1 MKLNK
6 WFYLIALSLIWGSS
20 FILIKKALVG
30 LEASQLGSLRIIFSS
45 IFIFLIAWRNIF
57 SIKKIE
63 WKWITISAFLGSF
76 FPAFLFAF
84 AEKEIDSSVA
94 SIINSIV
101 PLNTLILGMIIFKIE
116 STKRQIIGVLIGFFG
131 TYLLISSGLKLNPD
145 QNYNYAGLV
154 ILCSFLY
161 ALNVNIIKKYLQ
173 HLSALTKVMLI
184 GHLGDEVKIHR
195 FEDGGCVGR
204 FPLATNETY
213 MNKQTNE
220 RVSNTEWHN
229 IVLRN
234 KAAEICEKYLSKGDK
249 VYIEGRIKT
258 RKWQDDKGNDRYS
271 TEINCTEFTFL
282 SNKND
287 MPAQPDNSPVIDE
300 KKVESVSDS
309 VEETDDLP
317 F

>member
-161 ALNVNIIKKYLQ
+161 ALNVNIIKKHLQ
-173 HLSALTKVMLI
+173 HLSALTITV
-184 GHLGDEVKIHR
+184 GHFTAIILPAVLVFLFSDFEFSSLEKDEVKTSI
-195 FEDGGCVGR
+195 FYV
-204 FPLATNETY
+204 FILALFGTALAKIIF
-213 MNKQTNE
+213 NK
-220 RVSNTEWHN
+220 
-229 IVLRN
+229 L
-234 KAAEICEKYLSKGDK
+234 
-249 VYIEGRIKT
+249 IKI
-258 RKWQDDKGNDRYS
+258 S
-271 TEINCTEFTFL
+271 
-282 SNKND
+282 
-287 MPAQPDNSPVIDE
+287 SPVFASSVTYSMLIVSIFWGIVDGE
-300 KKVESVSDS
+300 KFSIYQLIATIIIVFGVILTNKKAKIKN
-309 VEETDDLP
+309 
-317 F
+317 

>member
-45 IFIFLIAWRNIF
+45 IFIFLIAWRNILT
-57 SIKKIE
+57 IKKIE

-131 TYLLISSGLKLNPD
+131 TYLLITSGLKLNPD

-173 HLSALTKVMLI
+173 HLSALTITVGHFTAIIFPAILVFLFSDFEFSSLEKGEVKTSIFYVFILALFGTALAKIIFNKLIKISSPVFASSVTYSMLI
-184 GHLGDEVKIHR
+184 VSIFWGIV
-195 FEDGGCVGR
+195 DGEK
-204 FPLATNETY
+204 FSIYQLIATLIIVFGVILT
-213 MNKQTNE
+213 NKK
-220 RVSNTEWHN
+220 SN
-229 IVLRN
+229 
-234 KAAEICEKYLSKGDK
+234 
-249 VYIEGRIKT
+249 IK
-258 RKWQDDKGNDRYS
+258 N
-271 TEINCTEFTFL
+271 
-282 SNKND
+282 
-287 MPAQPDNSPVIDE
+287 
-300 KKVESVSDS
+300 
-309 VEETDDLP
+309 
-317 F
+317 

>member
-57 SIKKIE
+57 TIKKIE

-131 TYLLISSGLKLNPD
+131 TYLLISSGLKLNPN

-173 HLSALTKVMLI
+173 HLSALTITVGHFTAIIFPAILVFLFSDFEFSSLEKGEVKTSIFYVFILALFGTALAKIIFNKLIKISSPVFASSVTYSMLI
-184 GHLGDEVKIHR
+184 VSIFWGIV
-195 FEDGGCVGR
+195 DGEKFSVHQ
-204 FPLATNETY
+204 LIATLIIVFGVILT
-213 MNKQTNE
+213 NKK
-220 RVSNTEWHN
+220 SN
-229 IVLRN
+229 
-234 KAAEICEKYLSKGDK
+234 
-249 VYIEGRIKT
+249 IK
-258 RKWQDDKGNDRYS
+258 N
-271 TEINCTEFTFL
+271 
-282 SNKND
+282 
-287 MPAQPDNSPVIDE
+287 
-300 KKVESVSDS
+300 
-309 VEETDDLP
+309 
-317 F
+317 

>member
-20 FILIKKALVG
+20 FILIKKSLVG

-116 STKRQIIGVLIGFFG
+116 STKRQIIGVLVGFFG

-173 HLSALTKVMLI
+173 HLSALTITV
-184 GHLGDEVKIHR
+184 GHFTAIIFPAALVFLFSDFEFSSLEKDEVKTSI
-195 FEDGGCVGR
+195 FYV
-204 FPLATNETY
+204 FILALFGTALAKIIF
-213 MNKQTNE
+213 NK
-220 RVSNTEWHN
+220 
-229 IVLRN
+229 L
-234 KAAEICEKYLSKGDK
+234 
-249 VYIEGRIKT
+249 IKI
-258 RKWQDDKGNDRYS
+258 S
-271 TEINCTEFTFL
+271 
-282 SNKND
+282 
-287 MPAQPDNSPVIDE
+287 SPVFASSVTYSMLIVSIFWGIVDGE
-300 KKVESVSDS
+300 KFSIYQLIATLIIVFGVILTNKKSNIKN
-309 VEETDDLP
+309 
-317 F
+317 

>member
-30 LEASQLGSLRIIFSS
+30 LEASELGSLRIIFSS

-116 STKRQIIGVLIGFFG
+116 STKRQIIGVLVGFFG

-173 HLSALTKVMLI
+173 HLSALTITV
-184 GHLGDEVKIHR
+184 GHFTAIILPAILVFLFSDFEFSSLEKDEVKTSI
-195 FEDGGCVGR
+195 FYV
-204 FPLATNETY
+204 FILALFGTALAKIIF
-213 MNKQTNE
+213 NK
-220 RVSNTEWHN
+220 
-229 IVLRN
+229 L
-234 KAAEICEKYLSKGDK
+234 
-249 VYIEGRIKT
+249 IKI
-258 RKWQDDKGNDRYS
+258 S
-271 TEINCTEFTFL
+271 
-282 SNKND
+282 
-287 MPAQPDNSPVIDE
+287 SPVFASSVTYSMLIVSIFWGIVDGE
-300 KKVESVSDS
+300 KFSINQLIATLIIVFGVILTNKKAKIKN
-309 VEETDDLP
+309 
-317 F
+317 

>member
-173 HLSALTKVMLI
+173 HLSALTITVGHFTAIIFPAILVFLFSGFEFSSLENSEVQTSIFYVFLLALFGTALAKIIFNKLIKISSPVFASSVTYSMLI
-184 GHLGDEVKIHR
+184 VSIFWGIVDGEKFSIYQLIATLIIVFGVILTNKKSKI
-195 FEDGGCVGR
+195 
-204 FPLATNETY
+204 
-213 MNKQTNE
+213 
-220 RVSNTEWHN
+220 
-229 IVLRN
+229 
-234 KAAEICEKYLSKGDK
+234 
-249 VYIEGRIKT
+249 
-258 RKWQDDKGNDRYS
+258 
-271 TEINCTEFTFL
+271 
-282 SNKND
+282 KN
-287 MPAQPDNSPVIDE
+287 
-300 KKVESVSDS
+300 
-309 VEETDDLP
+309 
-317 F
+317 

>member
-57 SIKKIE
+57 LIKKIE

-116 STKRQIIGVLIGFFG
+116 TTKRQIIGVLIGFFG

-173 HLSALTKVMLI
+173 HLSALTITV
-184 GHLGDEVKIHR
+184 GHFTAIILPAVLVFLFSDFEFSSLEKDEVKTSI
-195 FEDGGCVGR
+195 FYV
-204 FPLATNETY
+204 FILALFGTALAKIIF
-213 MNKQTNE
+213 NK
-220 RVSNTEWHN
+220 
-229 IVLRN
+229 L
-234 KAAEICEKYLSKGDK
+234 
-249 VYIEGRIKT
+249 IKI
-258 RKWQDDKGNDRYS
+258 S
-271 TEINCTEFTFL
+271 
-282 SNKND
+282 
-287 MPAQPDNSPVIDE
+287 SPVFASSVTYSMLIVSIFWGIVDGE
-300 KKVESVSDS
+300 KFSIYQLIATLIIVFGVILTNKKSKD
-309 VEETDDLP
+309 
-317 F
+317 

>member
-173 HLSALTKVMLI
+173 HLSALTITV
-184 GHLGDEVKIHR
+184 GHFTAIILTAVLVFLFSDFEFSSLEKDEVKTSI
-195 FEDGGCVGR
+195 FYV
-204 FPLATNETY
+204 FILALFGTALAKIIF
-213 MNKQTNE
+213 NK
-220 RVSNTEWHN
+220 
-229 IVLRN
+229 L
-234 KAAEICEKYLSKGDK
+234 
-249 VYIEGRIKT
+249 IKI
-258 RKWQDDKGNDRYS
+258 S
-271 TEINCTEFTFL
+271 
-282 SNKND
+282 
-287 MPAQPDNSPVIDE
+287 SPVFASSVTYSMLIVSIFWGIVDGE
-300 KKVESVSDS
+300 KFSIYQLIATIIIVFGVILTNKKAKIKN
-309 VEETDDLP
+309 
-317 F
+317 

>member
-1 MKLNK
+1 MKRNK

-57 SIKKIE
+57 TIKKIE

-101 PLNTLILGMIIFKIE
+101 PLNTLILGMIIFKIK

-173 HLSALTKVMLI
+173 HLSALTITV
-184 GHLGDEVKIHR
+184 GHFTAIILPAVLVFLFSDFEFSSLEKDEVKTSI
-195 FEDGGCVGR
+195 FYV
-204 FPLATNETY
+204 FILALFGTALAKIIF
-213 MNKQTNE
+213 NK
-220 RVSNTEWHN
+220 
-229 IVLRN
+229 L
-234 KAAEICEKYLSKGDK
+234 
-249 VYIEGRIKT
+249 IKI
-258 RKWQDDKGNDRYS
+258 S
-271 TEINCTEFTFL
+271 
-282 SNKND
+282 
-287 MPAQPDNSPVIDE
+287 SPVFASSVTYSMLIVSIFWGIVDGE
-300 KKVESVSDS
+300 KFSIYQLIATIIIVFGVILTNKKAKIKN
-309 VEETDDLP
+309 
-317 F
+317 

>member
-116 STKRQIIGVLIGFFG
+116 STKRQIIGVLVGFFG

-173 HLSALTKVMLI
+173 HLSALTITV
-184 GHLGDEVKIHR
+184 GHFTAIILPAVLVFLFSDFEFSSLEKDEVKTSI
-195 FEDGGCVGR
+195 FYV
-204 FPLATNETY
+204 FILALFGTALAKIIF
-213 MNKQTNE
+213 NK
-220 RVSNTEWHN
+220 
-229 IVLRN
+229 L
-234 KAAEICEKYLSKGDK
+234 
-249 VYIEGRIKT
+249 IKI
-258 RKWQDDKGNDRYS
+258 S
-271 TEINCTEFTFL
+271 
-282 SNKND
+282 
-287 MPAQPDNSPVIDE
+287 SPVFASSVTYSMLIVSIFWGIVDGE
-300 KKVESVSDS
+300 KFSVYQLIATIII
-309 VEETDDLP
+309 VFGVILTNKKTKIKN
-317 F
+317 

>member
-1 MKLNK
+1 MKHSK
-6 WFYLIALSLIWGSS
+6 WFYLITLSLIWGSS
-20 FILIKKALVG
+20 FILIKKGLMG

-45 IFIFLIAWRNIF
+45 IIIFIIAWRKIYV
-57 SIKKIE
+57 IKRIE

-101 PLNTLILGMIIFKIE
+101 PLNTLILGMIIFKIK

-173 HLSALTKVMLI
+173 HLSALTITIGHFTAIIVPAILVFLFSGFEFSSLENSEVQTSIFYVFVLALFGTALAKIIFNKLIKISSPVFASSVTYSMLI
-184 GHLGDEVKIHR
+184 VSIFWGIVDGEKFSIYQLIATLIIVFGVILTNKKSKI
-195 FEDGGCVGR
+195 
-204 FPLATNETY
+204 
-213 MNKQTNE
+213 
-220 RVSNTEWHN
+220 
-229 IVLRN
+229 
-234 KAAEICEKYLSKGDK
+234 
-249 VYIEGRIKT
+249 
-258 RKWQDDKGNDRYS
+258 
-271 TEINCTEFTFL
+271 
-282 SNKND
+282 KN
-287 MPAQPDNSPVIDE
+287 
-300 KKVESVSDS
+300 
-309 VEETDDLP
+309 
-317 F
+317 

>member
-57 SIKKIE
+57 TIKKIE

-116 STKRQIIGVLIGFFG
+116 STKRQIIGVLVGFFG

-173 HLSALTKVMLI
+173 HLSALTITV
-184 GHLGDEVKIHR
+184 GHFTAIILPAVLVFLFSDFEFSSLEKDEVKTSI
-195 FEDGGCVGR
+195 FYV
-204 FPLATNETY
+204 FILALFGTALAKIIF
-213 MNKQTNE
+213 NK
-220 RVSNTEWHN
+220 
-229 IVLRN
+229 L
-234 KAAEICEKYLSKGDK
+234 
-249 VYIEGRIKT
+249 IKI
-258 RKWQDDKGNDRYS
+258 S
-271 TEINCTEFTFL
+271 
-282 SNKND
+282 
-287 MPAQPDNSPVIDE
+287 SPVFASSVTYSMLIVSIFWGIVDGE
-300 KKVESVSDS
+300 KFSIYQLIATLIIVFGVILTNKKAKIKN
-309 VEETDDLP
+309 
-317 F
+317 

>member
-57 SIKKIE
+57 TIKKIE

-101 PLNTLILGMIIFKIE
+101 PLNTLILGMIIFKIK

-131 TYLLISSGLKLNPD
+131 TYLLISSGLKLNQD

-173 HLSALTKVMLI
+173 HLSALTITVGHFTAIILPAVLVFLFSDFEFSSLEKDAVKTSIFYVFILALFGTALAKIIFNKLIKISSPVFASSVTYSMLI
-184 GHLGDEVKIHR
+184 VSIFWGIVDGEKFSIYQLIATLIIVFGVILTNKKTKI
-195 FEDGGCVGR
+195 
-204 FPLATNETY
+204 
-213 MNKQTNE
+213 
-220 RVSNTEWHN
+220 
-229 IVLRN
+229 
-234 KAAEICEKYLSKGDK
+234 
-249 VYIEGRIKT
+249 
-258 RKWQDDKGNDRYS
+258 
-271 TEINCTEFTFL
+271 
-282 SNKND
+282 KN
-287 MPAQPDNSPVIDE
+287 
-300 KKVESVSDS
+300 
-309 VEETDDLP
+309 
-317 F
+317 

>member
-6 WFYLIALSLIWGSS
+6 WFYLIALSLIWVSS
-20 FILIKKALVG
+20 YILIKKALVCI
-30 LEASQLGSLRIIFSS
+30 EASQLGSLRIIFSS

-57 SIKKIE
+57 TIKKIE

-131 TYLLISSGLKLNPD
+131 TYLLITSGLKLNPD

-173 HLSALTKVMLI
+173 HLSALTITV
-184 GHLGDEVKIHR
+184 GHFTAIILPAVLVFLFSDFEFSSLEKDEVKTSI
-195 FEDGGCVGR
+195 FYV
-204 FPLATNETY
+204 FILALFGTALAKIIF
-213 MNKQTNE
+213 NK
-220 RVSNTEWHN
+220 
-229 IVLRN
+229 L
-234 KAAEICEKYLSKGDK
+234 
-249 VYIEGRIKT
+249 IKI
-258 RKWQDDKGNDRYS
+258 S
-271 TEINCTEFTFL
+271 
-282 SNKND
+282 
-287 MPAQPDNSPVIDE
+287 SPVFASSVTYSMLIVSIFWGIVDGE
-300 KKVESVSDS
+300 NFSIYQLIATIIIVFGVILTNKKAKIKN
-309 VEETDDLP
+309 
-317 F
+317 

>member
-45 IFIFLIAWRNIF
+45 IFIFLIAWRKIF
-57 SIKKIE
+57 TIKKIE

-116 STKRQIIGVLIGFFG
+116 STKRQIIGVLVGFFG

-173 HLSALTKVMLI
+173 HLSALTITVGHFTAIIFPAILVFLFSDFEFSSLEKGEVKTSIFYVFILALFGTALAKIIFNKLIKISSPVFASSVTYSMLI
-184 GHLGDEVKIHR
+184 VSIFWGIV
-195 FEDGGCVGR
+195 DGEK
-204 FPLATNETY
+204 FSIYQLIATLIIVFGVILT
-213 MNKQTNE
+213 NKK
-220 RVSNTEWHN
+220 SN
-229 IVLRN
+229 
-234 KAAEICEKYLSKGDK
+234 
-249 VYIEGRIKT
+249 IK
-258 RKWQDDKGNDRYS
+258 N
-271 TEINCTEFTFL
+271 
-282 SNKND
+282 
-287 MPAQPDNSPVIDE
+287 
-300 KKVESVSDS
+300 
-309 VEETDDLP
+309 
-317 F
+317 

>member
-20 FILIKKALVG
+20 FILIKKALLG

-57 SIKKIE
+57 TIKKIE

-116 STKRQIIGVLIGFFG
+116 STKRQIIGVLVGFFG

-173 HLSALTKVMLI
+173 HLSALTITVGHFTVIIFPAALVFLFSDFEFSSLEKVEVKTSIFYVFILALFGTALAKIIFNKLIKISSPVFAASVTYSMLI
-184 GHLGDEVKIHR
+184 VSIFWGIV
-195 FEDGGCVGR
+195 DGEK
-204 FPLATNETY
+204 FSIYQLIATFIIVFGVILT
-213 MNKQTNE
+213 NKK
-220 RVSNTEWHN
+220 SNT
-229 IVLRN
+229 
-234 KAAEICEKYLSKGDK
+234 
-249 VYIEGRIKT
+249 
-258 RKWQDDKGNDRYS
+258 
-271 TEINCTEFTFL
+271 
-282 SNKND
+282 KN
-287 MPAQPDNSPVIDE
+287 
-300 KKVESVSDS
+300 
-309 VEETDDLP
+309 
-317 F
+317 